1 MTLKNRFFNDN
12 LLLMK
17 KKNISQKKLLLVFL
31 FISLF
36 TFFSCSLN
44 YDSESLSS
52 SKSPEFV
59 FTNSK
64 YTRINEGKLNL
75 EIKASKI
82 EQYSYDNA
90 MYAKDITFTLY
101 DEKEKK
107 SAEGKGKLLS
117 ANMDEGIYYLF
128 DDISVKSFEEELTI
142 QGSSLKWNDETEQL
156 ITNIQDN
163 QKDKIYINSEKE
175 PKIQVEGTGF
185 SASGFD
191 NSFIFTGEVSGEIIT
206 KD

>member
-12 LLLMK
+12 LLLMR

-31 FISLF
+31 SISLF

-107 SAEGKGKLLS
+107 SAVCRKMHG
-117 ANMDEGIYYLF
+117 
-128 DDISVKSFEEELTI
+128 
-142 QGSSLKWNDETEQL
+142 
-156 ITNIQDN
+156 
-163 QKDKIYINSEKE
+163 
-175 PKIQVEGTGF
+175 P
-185 SASGFD
+185 
-191 NSFIFTGEVSGEIIT
+191 
-206 KD
+206 